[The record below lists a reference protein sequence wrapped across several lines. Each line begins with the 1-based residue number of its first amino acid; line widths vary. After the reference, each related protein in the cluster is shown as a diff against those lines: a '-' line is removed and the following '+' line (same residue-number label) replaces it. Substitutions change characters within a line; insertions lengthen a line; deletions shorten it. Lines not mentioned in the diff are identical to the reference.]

1 VTDGRTLLVT
11 GGGGMVGRNV
21 VERAAAAGWHVHAPP
36 RRELDLLDAAAT
48 RRYVAALAPDAI
60 VHAAGRVGGIQAN
73 VADPVGFL
81 VENVDLARN
90 VVLAAR
96 DARVPRLLNVASSCM
111 YPADS
116 DRPLREEQL
125 LTGPLEPTNEGYAL
139 AKLYATRLC
148 EYVSRQD
155 PACRYRTVIPCNL
168 YGRYDKFDPAV
179 SHLVAAIVRK
189 VHDAREGGAKEVEI
203 WGDGRARREFMY
215 AGDFAEFV
223 VAALARFDSLPDVMN
238 VGIGDDCTI
247 DEYYATVADVIGWR
261 GTFRHDPSRPV
272 GMRRK
277 LTDVARLRAF
287 GWTAPTDLRS
297 GIARTYEYF
306 LEAA

>member
-1 VTDGRTLLVT
+1 MTSTGTLLVT

-21 VERAAAAGWHVHAPP
+21 VERATAAGWRVIAPS
-36 RRELDLLDAAAT
+36 RRELDLLEGGAV
-48 RRYVAALAPDAI
+48 RRYVAALRPDAI
-60 VHAAGRVGGIQAN
+60 VHAAGKVGGIQAN

-125 LTGPLEPTNEGYAL
+125 LTGRLEPTNEGYAL

-155 PACRYRTVIPCNL
+155 PACRFRTVVPCNL
-168 YGRYDKFDPAV
+168 YGRYDKFDPTV
-179 SHLVAAIVRK
+179 SHLVAAVLRK
-189 VHDAREGGAKEVEI
+189 VHVAKTSGATEVEV

-223 VAALARFDSLPDVMN
+223 VEALARFDALPDVMN
-238 VGIGDDCTI
+238 VGTGDDRTI
-247 DEYYATVADVIGWR
+247 DEYYLAAADVVGWR
-261 GTFRHDPSRPV
+261 GTLRHDPTRPA

-277 LTDVARLRAF
+277 LTDVGRLRAF
-287 GWTAPTDLRS
+287 GWAPPTDLRTGLAS
-297 GIARTYEYF
+297 TYEWF